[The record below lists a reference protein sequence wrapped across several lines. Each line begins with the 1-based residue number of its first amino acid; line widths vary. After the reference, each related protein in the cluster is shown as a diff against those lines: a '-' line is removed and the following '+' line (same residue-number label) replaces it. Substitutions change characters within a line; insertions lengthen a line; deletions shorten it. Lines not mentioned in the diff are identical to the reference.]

1 MMPLTMVGE
10 GETVTI
16 NHVDCG
22 IGLKKRLCDL
32 GLYNNTKIKVI
43 KNDVS
48 GPIIIKVKN
57 SNLAIGRGQA
67 NKIFIQENENSTSR

>member
-1 MMPLTMVGE
+1 MIPLAMVNE

-16 NHVDCG
+16 SYVDCG

-32 GLYNNTKIKVI
+32 GLYDNTSIKVI
-43 KNDVS
+43 RNDIS
-48 GPIIIKVKN
+48 GPIIIKVKD

-67 NKIFIQENENSTSR
+67 NKILVKENKK